1 MQEITI
7 QDPFGQALAKYSEG
21 LSLGVE
27 IGGGTGDGSTQCIRT
42 RELFS
47 LEIHP
52 GRIGR
57 RKYNLD
63 SRQGGIAVNWLSS
76 NPMLWMSVKD
86 VEDFYRTTQT
96 KLNQYP
102 LKQIVEWHKEE
113 FRVAAQYTWGHLS
126 LKDEIDF
133 LLLDGGVFK
142 FGKSRPDKTKY
153 VLVDIEY
160 DEKAGKELFEIGM
173 ELLAKDK
180 EAVIEYVIKKALKYA
195 AEFEKAKCKK

>member
-47 LEIHP
+47 FEIHP
-52 GRIGR
+52 DRIAR
-57 RKYNLD
+57 HKYNMD

-76 NPMLWMSVKD
+76 NPMMWMSVKA

-102 LKQIVEWHKEE
+102 LEQIIEWHRED
-113 FRVAAQYTWGHLS
+113 FRVSKKYTWGHPTV
-126 LKDEIDF
+126 KDEAGF
-133 LLLDGGVFK
+133 LLLDGGAFSGRADFMVWFPKLKEGGIIALDDTNDIKNHGNYQWLKTAGYPLLWEEPYWRNGCAIFK
-142 FGKSRPDKTKY
+142 K
-153 VLVDIEY
+153 
-160 DEKAGKELFEIGM
+160 
-173 ELLAKDK
+173 
-180 EAVIEYVIKKALKYA
+180 
-195 AEFEKAKCKK
+195 